1 MYRRLAGCPC
11 SIAGERAIDRLW
23 GQLVTRGGM
32 RVWPF
37 LWAAFAAISWGA
49 APVLGKLGLEGL
61 DPLSA
66 ISARTLTAA
75 GLVWVWLAA
84 AGRRRRLE
92 KLRLRTWFFI
102 ALEGICTVFVG
113 DLAYYSALKLG
124 QPGRVALILAGAPL
138 VTLTL
143 SAWLFAER
151 VGPLKLL
158 GGVLVAVGVALVGW
172 R

>member
-1 MYRRLAGCPC
+1 
-11 SIAGERAIDRLW
+11 
-23 GQLVTRGGM
+23 M

-84 AGRRRRLE
+84 AGRRRLE
-92 KLRLRTWFFI
+92 KLRLRTWLFI

-124 QPGRVALILAGAPL
+124 QPGQVALILAGAPL

-143 SAWLFAER
+143 SAWLFGER

-158 GGVLVAVGVALVGW
+158 GGFLVAVGVALVGW

>member
-1 MYRRLAGCPC
+1 M
-11 SIAGERAIDRLW
+11 
-23 GQLVTRGGM
+23 
-32 RVWPF
+32 WPF
-37 LWAAFAAISWGA
+37 LLAAFAAACWGA
-49 APVLGKLGLEGL
+49 APILGKLGLEGL
-61 DPLSA
+61 DPMSA

-75 GLVWVWLAA
+75 GLVWLWLAI

-92 KLRLRTWFFI
+92 RLRLHTWFFI

-124 QPGRVALILAGAPL
+124 QPAQVALILAGAPL
-138 VTLTL
+138 VTLAL

-151 VGPLKLL
+151 VGAVKLL
-158 GGVLVAVGVALVGW
+158 GGLLVAVGVALVGW